1 MVLIIIFGILL
12 ELIVLL
18 GGVYFILKYISKI
31 KTPVEVK
38 LSNSNITS
46 EAIRDG
52 FKDDIKE
59 IEFEKELDKEVR
71 AKMRGPEVVYS
82 TIPQDKPVTISGGNL
97 IPYGLTEDERTV
109 LEMFY
114 DKD

>member
-1 MVLIIIFGILL
+1 ML

-18 GGVYFILKYISKI
+18 GGVYLILKYISKI

-52 FKDDIKE
+52 FKDAIKE
-59 IEFEKELDKEVR
+59 IEFEKELDREIKL
-71 AKMRGPEVVYS
+71 KMRDPETIYS